1 MLVGGIYRRGAN
13 YVVWFSVADSAG
25 AGITG
30 LTVKFSIY
38 DPIITKYWDNGSGD
52 FDSGGEVLNTATAE
66 IGDGLYEYVLTDGYA
81 KALGGTS
88 FHVHIEATDSVAG
101 DVYDTAE
108 TFISTVDVI
117 KAKTDNLPHSLK
129 KSTAIAKFKFA
140 MLDAT
145 TRNPTAGFTITAVK
159 KLDADVTWTA
169 MPGSGTIV
177 DNGSG
182 AYSIDIAAADTN
194 GDTGVWKFTASGAE
208 TTLIMF
214 VTEAV

>member
-1 MLVGGIYRRGAN
+1 MLVGGIYRRVAD
-13 YVVWFSVADSAG
+13 YVAWFSVADSAG

-38 DPIITKYWDNGSGD
+38 DQASAKHWSGAA
-52 FDSGGEVLNTATAE
+52 FDSGVEVLIAGSE
-66 IGDGLYEYVLTDGYA
+66 IGDGLYEYPLTGGY
-81 KALGGTS
+81 ALGGLDFRLHT
-88 FHVHIEATDSVAG
+88 EATDTVAG

-108 TFISTVDVI
+108 NITTTTDGI
-117 KAKTDNLPHSLK
+117 KAKTDNLPHSIK
-129 KSTAIAKFKFA
+129 KNTAIAKFKFV

-145 TRNPTAGFTITAVK
+145 TGNPTAGFTVTAVK
-159 KLDADVTWTA
+159 KLDADGAWSA

-194 GDTGVWKFTASGAE
+194 GDTGVWKFTAPGAE
-208 TTLIMF
+208 ITLITF
-214 VTEAV
+214 VTEVI

>member
-1 MLVGGIYRRGAN
+1 MLVGDIYRRGAD
-13 YVVWFSVADSAG
+13 YVAHFSVADSAG

-30 LTVKFSIY
+30 LVVKFSIY
-38 DPIITKYWDNGSGD
+38 NQANSRYWDNGSGA
-52 FDSGGEVLNTATAE
+52 FDSVGEVLNTGAE
-66 IGDGLYEYVLTDGYA
+66 IGDGLYEYLLTGGY
-81 KALGGTS
+81 ALGGTD
-88 FHVHIEATDSVAG
+88 FRVHIEATDSVAG

-108 TFISTVDVI
+108 NFTTTTDGI
-117 KAKTDNLPHSLK
+117 KAKTDNLPHSIK
-129 KSTAIAKFKFA
+129 KNTAIAKFKFV

-145 TRNPTAGFTITAVK
+145 TGNPAAGFTITAVK
-159 KLDADVTWTA
+159 KLDAAGTWTA

-208 TTLIMF
+208 TTLITF
-214 VTEAV
+214 VTEIL